1 MKLFALAIV
10 AAMLLGLAFGGRFSR
25 LESLRLHWW
34 GLALVGLVIQFVPL
48 PEGAAGVDLVVR
60 SVVLAIS
67 YTLLLTFAAANLRI
81 AGMWLLMIG
90 LAMNCAVIVANGGM
104 PVEAQT
110 LIDSGQEDVLAS
122 LQAERADKHH
132 LLTDSDVLT
141 SLADVIAVPPP
152 IAQAISIGDVFIY
165 AGLMW
170 TIVAAMRGRTP
181 SPRSVGWGP
190 YRGRHR
196 PGEAPTTAPE
206 ASPDLGFLPEA
217 TRSGSAP

>member
-1 MKLFALAIV
+1 MKLFALVIV

-34 GLALVGLVIQFVPL
+34 GLALVGLGIQFVPL

-60 SVVLAIS
+60 TVVLAIS
-67 YTLLLTFAAANLRI
+67 YTLLVTFAAANLRV
-81 AGMWLLMIG
+81 AGMALLLIG
-90 LAMNCAVIVANGGM
+90 LAMNFAVIVANAGM
-104 PVEAQT
+104 PVKAQT
-110 LIDSGQEDVLAS
+110 LVDSGQEDVLAS

-132 LLTDSDVLT
+132 LLTEGDVLT
-141 SLADVIAVPPP
+141 VLADVIAVPPP

-165 AGLMW
+165 AGLLW

-181 SPRSVGWGP
+181 SPSSAGWGP

-196 PGEAPTTAPE
+196 PGEVQAPQEAP
-206 ASPDLGFLPEA
+206 PDLGFLPAA
-217 TRSGSAP
+217 TTSGSAP